1 MPVPTSVP
9 TSPSELLAFARTPGG
24 TKMIRY
30 TLISVICVAISVIVL
45 GITVGLLHWT
55 AGWANIFACAVGTI
69 PSYELN
75 RKWAWGK
82 SGRGHL
88 WREVVPFWALAFIG
102 LAFSTYWA
110 VAAESLARHH
120 HLSHLAHTMLVEG
133 AVLTAYGVLWIGKF
147 IIFNKIL
154 FVHHPQD
161 LEPALDGRTGL
172 PG

>member
-1 MPVPTSVP
+1 VPTSVP

-24 TKMIRY
+24 TKLIRY
-30 TLISVICVAISVIVL
+30 TLISVICVGINIVVL
-45 GITVGLLHWT
+45 GITVGLLHWS
-55 AGWANIFACAVGTI
+55 AGWANVFACAVAAV

-82 SGRGHL
+82 LGKSHL
-88 WREVVPFWALAFIG
+88 WKEVAPFWALAFIG
-102 LAFSTYWA
+102 LAFSTWWA
-110 VAAESLARHH
+110 VEAEALAK
-120 HLSHLAHTMLVEG
+120 HLSHFQKTMLVEL
-133 AVLTAYGVLWIGKF
+133 AVLSAYGILWIGKF

-161 LEPALDGRTGL
+161 LDPALDGRTGL